1 MLDLDPHVAA
11 SRGAYGAERYEKVD
25 FQTKV
30 RAQFH
35 ALGQRMIQDRKPW
48 VVVDASQDADA
59 VADEI
64 RKQVEA
70 LMTRFKDQQEG
81 TDISIERYV

>member
-35 ALGQRMIQDRKPW
+35 ALGQRMTQYRKAW

-59 VADEI
+59 VSETI

-70 LMTRFKDQQEG
+70 LMANFSQHDNVP
-81 TDISIERYV
+81 IERYV